1 VNNGNTKEA
10 SNQLNLAQLQLSMS
24 DMKAAGTLNE
34 TQALD
39 FMKGG
44 TRGGAAAA
52 NMKVVSDFCII
63 DGKLQCRFPR

>member
-1 VNNGNTKEA
+1 
-10 SNQLNLAQLQLSMS
+10 
-24 DMKAAGTLNE
+24 MKAAGTLNE
-34 TQALD
+34 TQAMD

-63 DGKLQCRFPR
+63 DNDGKLQCRFPR